1 MADNMASNMFKDSLK
16 IDSKKL
22 GIVIGSGGKT
32 INKIRR
38 DTGANINIK
47 KINDTSS
54 NCYFSGTETQVR
66 DAKQYI
72 QKVINQTIYKSETS
86 HRRENYPR
94 SKEPE
99 RKTFSYNMNEFP
111 GLPHNS
117 SNLIGNNNYFQNT
130 SKTFSSVAEYKKPVE
145 KIKEEPPKSGMVDL
159 RTLSSR

>member
-16 IDSKKL
+16 IDSKKV

-86 HRRENYPR
+86 HRRE
-94 SKEPE
+94 
-99 RKTFSYNMNEFP
+99 
-111 GLPHNS
+111 LP
-117 SNLIGNNNYFQNT
+117 
-130 SKTFSSVAEYKKPVE
+130 
-145 KIKEEPPKSGMVDL
+145 
-159 RTLSSR
+159 